1 MASIL
6 DREPRELA
14 SKVSLT
20 SLLWAQAETCSGE
33 IDAIEGVNSN
43 TFNTMTLHTDPG
55 CSIGGTGGFSGT
67 VKTANCAVNAPGQS
81 NNAGCGIQASG
92 ADTYGDGFNSGGGGV
107 YAIDWTS
114 QAISIYYFARSA
126 IPADITAGTPDP
138 DGWPMPLAQFQGA
151 CNIGSIFQNHSIIFD
166 MTFCGQWAGQAS
178 VWNSD
183 PVCSQKASTCQSY
196 VENNPADFAETY
208 WQVNSLKVYQ
218 PGAASPSSALSSLPS
233 VPTSSSL
240 PTTFS
245 SALFSSTSSSSM
257 PSSVA
262 SSVTSSTASSTASPG
277 LMNAAATPPRNSNV
291 NVAFVSTRNAPR
303 MAGLTLAGKT
313 KALDT
318 VH

>member
-1 MASIL
+1 
-6 DREPRELA
+6 
-14 SKVSLT
+14 
-20 SLLWAQAETCSGE
+20 
-33 IDAIEGVNSN
+33 
-43 TFNTMTLHTDPG
+43 MTLHTDPG
-55 CSIGGTGGFSGT
+55 CSIGSTGGFSGT

-151 CNIGSIFQNHSIIFD
+151 CDIGSIFQNHSIIFD

-218 PGAASPSSALSSLPS
+218 LGAAASPSSALSSLTPS
-233 VPTSSSL
+233 VPTSL

-245 SALFSSTSSSSM
+245 TSALFSSTSFSSM
-257 PSSVA
+257 PSSV
-262 SSVTSSTASSTASPG
+262 SSTASSMASPA
-277 LMNAAATPPRNSNV
+277 LMNVAATPPRNKNV
-291 NVAFVSTRNAPR
+291 NVALVSNSEMHRAC
-303 MAGLTLAGKT
+303 
-313 KALDT
+313 
-318 VH
+318 